1 MPKTR
6 PYLFYDVAISI
17 CSTCYRKVEAKTV
30 FQDDKVYLLKRCP
43 QHGPEKVLIADDVDY
58 YRRCRE
64 VFLKP
69 PEMPQIYNTP
79 VKWGCPYDCG
89 LCTDHEQHSC
99 LTLIE
104 ICDYC
109 NLRCPVCYAASGPE
123 RQQFRTL
130 EQIEKM
136 LDAVVRN
143 EGHPDVVQLSG
154 GEPTMHPDFF
164 TIVEMAKARPIKHL
178 MVNTNG
184 VRIAQEEDFVRR
196 LAEVRE
202 DFEVYLQFD
211 SFERDP
217 LMQLRGADLRR
228 VRQDALEKLNRHN
241 ISTNLVVTL
250 KKGLNDHEIGKII
263 DYALQQPCV
272 RGVTF
277 QPIQDAGRLEKWVPN
292 DFGDG
297 STKNEGAPSFA
308 FFAKGGNSDTL
319 PTTNRLDSPTRGS
332 YVRNFNPATDRL
344 TLTEVRRKILEQT
357 KVFRPEDVIP
367 VPCHP
372 DSLAMAY
379 ALKLNGKVIPLT
391 SMIPPEV
398 LINGAANTI
407 LYEQDPAVRTN
418 LFKLFATNHSPRS
431 GAGTLRELLCCL
443 PKIWLPNT
451 EKDETTTTSGATD
464 AFVRPASEA
473 STLSTSQ
480 PPVTP
485 SEARDLSFAPTTTT
499 PEGTAGHA
507 GTESN
512 VGKERN
518 VGTAASAVQSSAA
531 RLPASSLSYENIFRI
546 IIMQFIDA
554 HSFDVRSVK
563 KTCVHIAHPDG
574 RLIPFDTYNLF
585 YRDNLEQ
592 TRLTPLRQNAEIS
605 QTAI

>member
-6 PYLFYDVAISI
+6 PYLFYDVALSI

-30 FQDDKVYLLKRCP
+30 FQDDCVYLLKRCP
-43 QHGPEKVLIADDVDY
+43 QHGAERVLIADDIDY

-64 VFLKP
+64 VFIKP
-69 PEMPQIYNTP
+69 PEMPQLYNTP

-99 LTLIE
+99 LTLVE

-130 EQIEKM
+130 PQIEKM

-184 VRIAQEEDFVRR
+184 VRIAQEEDFVKR
-196 LAEVRE
+196 LADVRD

-211 SFERDP
+211 SFEREP

-250 KKGLNDHEIGKII
+250 KKGLNDHEIGKTI

-277 QPIQDAGRLEKWVPN
+277 QPIQDAGRLESWVP
-292 DFGDG
+292 
-297 STKNEGAPSFA
+297 THHEGAPPSSPRSLRGQ
-308 FFAKGGNSDTL
+308 GGDSDVLSVKMDQATTTD
-319 PTTNRLDSPTRGS
+319 PTPGKF
-332 YVRNFNPATDRL
+332 VRNFNPATDRL

-379 ALKLNGKVIPLT
+379 ALKLNGKVVPLT

-443 PKIWLPNT
+443 PKVWIP
-451 EKDETTTTSGATD
+451 DAETRTT
-464 AFVRPASEA
+464 
-473 STLSTSQ
+473 Q
-480 PPVTP
+480 
-485 SEARDLSFAPTTTT
+485 
-499 PEGTAGHA
+499 
-507 GTESN
+507 
-512 VGKERN
+512 

-531 RLPASSLSYENIFRI
+531 RLPSANTLTYENIFRV

-563 KTCVHIAHPDG
+563 KTCVHIVHPDG

-592 TRLTPLRQNAEIS
+592 TRLAPLRQNAESALSPI
-605 QTAI
+605 

>member
-1 MPKTR
+1 MPKTP

-17 CSTCYRKVEAKTV
+17 CPTCYRKVEAKTV

-43 QHGPEKVLIADDVDY
+43 QHGHEKVLIADDVDY

-109 NLRCPVCYAASGPE
+109 NLRCPVCYPASGPE

-130 EQIEKM
+130 SQIAKM

-143 EGHPDVVQLSG
+143 EGHPDVVQISG
-154 GEPTMHPDFF
+154 GEPTLHPDFF
-164 TIVEMAKARPIKHL
+164 TIVEVAKARPIKHL

-184 VRIAQEEDFVRR
+184 IRIAQEEDFVKR
-196 LAEVRE
+196 LADVRE

-211 SFERDP
+211 SFEREP

-228 VRQDALEKLNRHN
+228 IREDALEKLNRYN
-241 ISTNLVVTL
+241 IATNLVVTL
-250 KKGLNDHEIGKII
+250 KKGLKDHEIGKTT
-263 DYALQQPCV
+263 DYALKQPCV

-277 QPIQDAGRLEKWVPN
+277 QPIQDAGRLEGWVPN
-292 DFGDG
+292 GVQEDCHPERSTTFGEAG
-297 STKNEGAPSFA
+297 SHAESRDLASSSAVVTN
-308 FFAKGGNSDTL
+308 GGKF
-319 PTTNRLDSPTRGS
+319 
-332 YVRNFNPATDRL
+332 VRNFNPATDRL

-357 KVFRPEDVIP
+357 NVSPPEDIIP

-391 SMIPPEV
+391 SMIPPDV

-443 PKIWLPNT
+443 PKIWIP
-451 EKDETTTTSGATD
+451 D
-464 AFVRPASEA
+464 
-473 STLSTSQ
+473 
-480 PPVTP
+480 
-485 SEARDLSFAPTTTT
+485 
-499 PEGTAGHA
+499 
-507 GTESN
+507 SN
-512 VGKERN
+512 
-518 VGTAASAVQSSAA
+518 SS
-531 RLPASSLSYENIFRI
+531 
-546 IIMQFIDA
+546 
-554 HSFDVRSVK
+554 V
-563 KTCVHIAHPDG
+563 
-574 RLIPFDTYNLF
+574 IPIEPLDI
-585 YRDNLEQ
+585 
-592 TRLTPLRQNAEIS
+592 LTQI
-605 QTAI
+605 